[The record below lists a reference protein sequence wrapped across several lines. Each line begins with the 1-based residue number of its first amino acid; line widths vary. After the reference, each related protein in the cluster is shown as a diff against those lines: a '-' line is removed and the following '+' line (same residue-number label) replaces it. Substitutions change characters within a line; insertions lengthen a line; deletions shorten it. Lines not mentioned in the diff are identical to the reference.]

1 MKQTMKLV
9 LLEDIASLGTAGS
22 VVDVSSGY
30 ARNFL
35 VPKKL
40 AEYATKD
47 ILNRVEQIKAAAV
60 RKREKVL
67 TEVRQAFEIIQNGA
81 VTIKARAGAE
91 NKLFGAITTSD
102 IKDAIKSTFG
112 VTVDKKW
119 IEAEPIHYLGE
130 FPVEVKFSQ
139 DAKASLT
146 VTVAPEEGEA

>member
-1 MKQTMKLV
+1 MKVV
-9 LLEDIASLGTAGS
+9 LLEDVASLGAAGS

-47 ILNRVEQIKAAAV
+47 ILNRIVQIKAAAV

-81 VTIKARAGAE
+81 VTIRTRAGAE
-91 NKLFGAITTSD
+91 NKLFGAVTASD
-102 IKDAIKSTFG
+102 VKDAIKAAYG
-112 VTVDKKW
+112 VDIDKKW
-119 IEAEPIHYLGE
+119 IEVEAIRYLGD

-139 DAKASLT
+139 DMKTTVT